1 MLRYLVALAVFAPA
15 VASAQVKRCVGAEF
29 TPTDRLQIV
38 VWLETAGGQYVDT
51 LYITQQTGSF
61 GLGNRPGRYD
71 LNSAP
76 MWPYGRRI
84 NTFPVWA
91 HRNGQSFPAVVFQNL
106 SDPTTAPIQDPN
118 YCSSL
123 QPSDH
128 FYPLCAENDVSHPST
143 QSSTEVH
150 YCQPLQQNSTSWDTM
165 TCATMAF
172 TDKGRFSTD
181 PTFNT
186 GYPPRTDLTT
196 QQYDSP
202 SVAMYKAL
210 NPFDA
215 VSQPTP
221 VGGTVTR
228 APWSVPDD
236 LPDGDYVIFVETA
249 LEGDFNSTYNT
260 TSFPSPPNLQ
270 WASYGLPM
278 RGQPSVVY
286 SVPITISS
294 TSATTA
300 STLQYAGYGDPTGG
314 DGVLRKPDMT
324 ISTDTPGSG
333 GARLQLVSDG
343 ANMYRLRVTV
353 GPDDPSRV
361 PTAPDELTA
370 THVTSSDATLT
381 FIAPG
386 ISGAAVTGYDIRVQ
400 ANTPITDDNFAQA
413 TAITTKVDPALPG
426 ALQTIDIPGLLPLT
440 DYWIGIRAFDGC
452 DNTGPLAIVHVTTS
466 DRESGTVDAC
476 FVATAA
482 YGSILANDVELL
494 RHFRDTWLETNVVG
508 ELGVEAYYTF
518 GPAFAGVVGESN
530 LLRTTARDLLAPI
543 VHLLRRSPGFRR
555 PAIRSLGR

>member
-1 MLRYLVALAVFAPA
+1 MLRAVVALAVIAPT
-15 VASAQVKRCVGAEF
+15 VAHAQVKRCVGAEF
-29 TPTDRLQIV
+29 TPTDRLQLV
-38 VWLETAGGQYVDT
+38 VWIETAGGQYVDT
-51 LYITQQTGSF
+51 LFITQQTGSF

-76 MWPYGRRI
+76 MWPYGRRV

-91 HRNGQSFPAVVFQNL
+91 HRNGRSFPAVVFQNL
-106 SDPTTAPIQDPN
+106 DDATLQPIQDPS

-123 QPSDH
+123 APTDK

-143 QSSTEVH
+143 QSSLENH
-150 YCQPLQQNSTSWDTM
+150 YCQPLLPSSSSFDAM
-165 TCATMAF
+165 TCPSPSF

-186 GYPPRTDLTT
+186 GYPPRADLAT

-221 VGGTVTR
+221 IGGSVAR

-236 LPDGDYVIFVETA
+236 LPDGDYVIFVETS
-249 LEGDFNSTYNT
+249 LEGDFNDAYNAT
-260 TSFPSPPNLQ
+260 TLPQPPNLQ

-278 RGQPSVVY
+278 RGQPSIVY

-294 TSATTA
+294 TAATTA
-300 STLQYAGYGDPTGG
+300 STAQYAGYGDPTGG
-314 DGVLRKPDMT
+314 DGMLRAPDVS

-343 ANMYRLRVTV
+343 ANMYRLLVTV
-353 GPDDPSRV
+353 GPDDPSHV
-361 PTAPDELTA
+361 PTMPSELQA
-370 THVTSSDATLT
+370 THVTASDATLT
-381 FIAPG
+381 FMAPD

-413 TAITTKVDPALPG
+413 TPITTKVDPVAPG
-426 ALQTIDIPGLLPLT
+426 ALQTVDIPGLLPLT

-452 DNTGPLAIVHVTTS
+452 DNAGPIAIVHVTTA

-518 GPAFAGVVGESN
+518 GPAFAGVIGESN

-543 VHLLRRSPGFRR
+543 IRM
-555 PAIRSLGR
+555 IRSLGR